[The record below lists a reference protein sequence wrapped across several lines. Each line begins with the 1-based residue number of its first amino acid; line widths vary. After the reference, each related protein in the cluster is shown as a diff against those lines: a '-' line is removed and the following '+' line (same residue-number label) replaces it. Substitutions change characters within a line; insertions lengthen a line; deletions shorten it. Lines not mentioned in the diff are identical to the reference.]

1 VKKNI
6 TRADQSERASQL
18 MEERMRGL
26 DQAGLA
32 TRIVDFV
39 YAALERHGKGQRDD
53 IELVFEFDSHEDI
66 RRSFGG
72 DYLLRLRA

>member
-39 YAALERHGKGQRDD
+39 YAALERHGREQRGD
-53 IELVFEFDSHEDI
+53 IEVVFEFDSHEHV
-66 RRSFGG
+66 RSFGG